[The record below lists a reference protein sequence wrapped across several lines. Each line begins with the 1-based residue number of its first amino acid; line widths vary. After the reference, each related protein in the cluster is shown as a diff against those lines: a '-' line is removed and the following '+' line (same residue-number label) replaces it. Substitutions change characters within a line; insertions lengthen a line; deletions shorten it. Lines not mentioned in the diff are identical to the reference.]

1 MLPSLFPLSFLVGLK
16 TFQHAGTNIHLDK
29 IYTNQMQIGKASGN
43 TVQSLEGGK
52 EEALQTETMNYAE

>member
-1 MLPSLFPLSFLVGLK
+1 
-16 TFQHAGTNIHLDK
+16 
-29 IYTNQMQIGKASGN
+29 MQIGKASGN